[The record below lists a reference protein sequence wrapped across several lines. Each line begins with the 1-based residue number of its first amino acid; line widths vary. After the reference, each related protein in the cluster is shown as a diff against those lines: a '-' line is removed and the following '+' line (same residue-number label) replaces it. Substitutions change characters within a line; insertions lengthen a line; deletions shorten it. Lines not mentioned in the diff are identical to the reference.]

1 MRGRT
6 ILYVLLALTVPTGAF
21 ALTGGDDGPPAESLS
36 VSASLDGCGIA
47 SDSIVCKIDARWN
60 DLPGATRHTATVAGA
75 DGSVVDYGDVGAGS
89 ASFWV
94 PYTGNGTY
102 TVTVSAYGTPPGAD
116 DQEVIAKASSS
127 ADRGGKQPEALDGG
141 EIAGTDDAGEPADE
155 TGDPDEPG
163 CEEEPLSQP
172 GAEEPAAEAQP
183 ENQEPAVGAEA
194 AAAAPGDEPEADEL
208 SAADEQAL
216 DDEAQMPESVDC
228 PAG

>member
-1 MRGRT
+1 MRART

-21 ALTGGDDGPPAESLS
+21 ALTAEDDSAAASLS
-36 VSASLDGCGIA
+36 VSASLDSCGIA
-47 SDSIVCKIDARWN
+47 SDSIVCKIDASWN
-60 DLPGATRHTATVAGA
+60 ELPGATRYTATVAGA

-102 TVTVSAYGTPPGAD
+102 TVTVSAYGTPPGVD

-127 ADRGGKQPEALDGG
+127 AERDGRQPEALDGG
-141 EIAGTDDAGEPADE
+141 EVTGTEATDPADD
-155 TGDPDEPG
+155 TGGADEPG
-163 CEEEPLSQP
+163 CEAPPTEPEIEEPPPETELEDQQP
-172 GAEEPAAEAQP
+172 AEGDELAPAA
-183 ENQEPAVGAEA
+183 PA
-194 AAAAPGDEPEADEL
+194 DEPEASEL

-216 DDEAQMPESVDC
+216 DDEAQAPEAVEC